1 MTDIPLPPVTDPL
14 LKLLREYYG
23 YKYIDEH
30 GRNSG
35 KGFYTQHDW
44 RRIQYGIDLIDPE
57 SQTVLDVG
65 VGPSAL
71 LNYLQLG
78 KRFERVTGID
88 LRRYSKQI
96 LVDEQ
101 TDFRVMDATNLGF
114 VDKSFDTVICMEVL
128 EHIPGEA
135 MMQALSELRRVA
147 RRQLIVSVPYDEP
160 RPLPS
165 YHHQHFDD
173 ARLEEVFAGA
183 DIRLLQRP
191 RRKGWPWAIAIET
204 FPASDR

>member
-1 MTDIPLPPVTDPL
+1 MTMTDIPLPPVTDPL

-23 YKYIDEH
+23 YKYVELH

-44 RRIQYGIDLIDPE
+44 RRIQYGIELLDPD
-57 SQTVLDVG
+57 SRSILDVG

-78 KRFERVTGID
+78 KHYETVTGID

-101 TDFRVMDATNLGF
+101 TDFRVMDATAL
-114 VDKSFDTVICMEVL
+114 SFETDSYDTVVCMEVL
-128 EHIPGEA
+128 EHIPGDA
-135 MMQALSELRRVA
+135 MFTALEELRRVA
-147 RRQLIVSVPYDEP
+147 KKQLIVSVPFDEP
-160 RPLPS
+160 QPLPP
-165 YHHQHFDD
+165 YHHQYFDA
-173 ARLEEVFAGA
+173 ARIAEVFPKAE
-183 DIRLLQRP
+183 IHVLQRP
-191 RRKGWPWAIAIET
+191 HRKGWPWAIAIET
-204 FPASDR
+204 F